1 MIRYEYSLDYVFLL
15 SYTKP
20 INFPPLCGGI
30 RPLWRTKNMKHY
42 PNSVSKALALLMAL
56 VMTLSLAVTSAFAV
70 SYQDMNP
77 KDDALLGTK
86 FPVDATITLVT
97 DENGKDVSLSIPVS
111 GMTKDALAAAVS
123 AGTVSLSLERD
134 DSRPYVN
141 EELFPYAYAGGDLD
155 SWMTEGKDE
164 HQFTDIK
171 LSASEKNGKTVLDV
185 SFHVNNYF
193 YSTNR
198 RTGVTTPDYSVPHVN
213 GGYYIDLCGYF
224 DLVAKNSG
232 KDLGSVS
239 VKVAPYE
246 NFNTMWEIYKELD
259 TIVANGTKNGLYVE
273 EFSMGQSTAGR
284 DMPYLIVADSKASV
298 SKWLALTEQAE
309 TDPDAVLAQIKSG
322 ALDEIRVPVMYSN
335 IHSNEVAAT
344 DGVLDFA
351 KMITSEKS
359 IDYKTLT
366 GFTAA
371 GEKELKEEMGPVGAE
386 GSVAIPDLVKDK
398 ASYLGYLTVDN
409 NGKSGKVDLEKYYTV
424 KSNTVNV
431 KDELLSDVFFIL
443 VPEENVDGR
452 TYLTRHSTNGYDLNR
467 DNSFQTTSETANMQQ
482 LIGTFNP
489 MSLAEFHGRVQAFQ
503 CEPCDPPHE
512 PNFEYDLLA
521 NHLIT
526 GGEALGIAAVAN
538 NDGYNSY
545 VIPQRDY
552 LTYTG
557 SGTETYWEDPW
568 DDMST
573 SYTPQFAMLQGTV
586 AYTVE
591 LPAYNDDTAQAAQYG
606 ILGNAAYVAAEKL
619 SYLESQVTIYQRG
632 VKNFNSDAFELVG
645 QWLCDQNDVEGAE
658 MDLFRPEYTG
668 KGQNGNFYPEC
679 YIIPL
684 DGKNQTNLQAAADMM
699 EWLTRNDVK
708 VNVTEK
714 EFTYDGVTY
723 PAGTMIVSM
732 YQAKRSVANG
742 ALYDGTL
749 INNWTILYS
758 EGITSFNETRGFD
771 MVTVAE
777 PAAYKS
783 ISAVCGDAM
792 DHDDALAYTKA
803 LTSYFAG
810 EKDKDVILSN
820 ASEDSTAAVNELLKA
835 GKTVGMVT
843 SGDHM
848 GDFIC
853 SYAAYQTVAG
863 KYLLSAMGVD
873 KTSVK
878 AKIITKSPTV
888 YVPGTP
894 AESEKGFV
902 YTPQISQS
910 AGWNYDTAAMNLMG
924 FTTTSDVTKADAAA
938 GATKLDAAAKTAVK
952 NGLPYIGYSYSA
964 ASSAS
969 DLIAGVEYTEL
980 DGAMDCLTPVVYPNK
995 TLVNASYIADG
1006 DDILYAYG
1014 LGFFSKVPSGATV
1027 LVKSDKTKTPT
1038 EGFIPTNTAE
1048 RAAGFKAYMNGGVQ
1062 GFAYKENG
1070 MNVVLFANS
1079 LTHKVHQRDEYAY
1092 ISNFLFSSVLSDKNY
1107 DGSASLPFTDV
1118 ADDAYYADSV
1128 AWAVAKNIT
1137 SGVSATSFAPNAS
1150 CTRGQMVTFLWRANG
1165 SPEPKSTATSFT
1177 DVKSGAYYEKAVA
1190 WAVENNVTTGTS
1202 ATTFSPDA
1210 TVTRG
1215 QSVTFLWRANASP
1228 AAASASSFTD
1238 VAASA
1243 YYASAINWAV
1253 ENNVTNGT
1261 SATTFAPNSNC
1272 TRAQIV
1278 TFLYRAA
1285 SAK

>member
-1 MIRYEYSLDYVFLL
+1 MTKHSYAAKAFSLL
-15 SYTKP
+15 
-20 INFPPLCGGI
+20 
-30 RPLWRTKNMKHY
+30 
-42 PNSVSKALALLMAL
+42 LALVL
-56 VMTLSLAVTSAFAV
+56 TLSLAVNSAAAV
-70 SYQDMNP
+70 SFQDMNP

-86 FPVDATITLVT
+86 FNVDATITLVT
-97 DENGKDVSLSIPVS
+97 GKDGKDVSLSIPVS
-111 GMTKDALAAAVS
+111 GMSKEALAAAIT
-123 AGTVSLSLERD
+123 AGTVTLALERD

-171 LSASEKNGKTVLDV
+171 LTANEKNGKAVLDV

-198 RTGVTTPDYSVPHVN
+198 RTGETTPDYSVPHVN
-213 GGYYIDLCGYF
+213 GSYYIDLCGYF
-224 DLVAKNSG
+224 DLTAKNSG
-232 KDLGSVS
+232 KSIGSAP

-259 TIVANGTKNGLYVE
+259 TIAANGTKNGLYVE
-273 EFSMGQSTAGR
+273 RFSMGQSTAGR

-298 SKWLALTEQAE
+298 TKWLALAERAE
-309 TDPDAVLAQIKSG
+309 TEPDAVLADIKSG
-322 ALDEIRVPVMYSN
+322 KLDDIRVPVMYSN
-335 IHSNEVAAT
+335 IHPDEVAAT

-386 GSVAIPDLVKDK
+386 GSVAVPDLVKDT
-398 ASYLGYLTVDN
+398 ASYLGYLSADN

-431 KDELLSDVFFIL
+431 KDELLSDVFFVL

-489 MSLAEFHGRVQAFQ
+489 ISLAEFHGRVQSFQ

-619 SYLESQVTIYQRG
+619 SYLESQVTIFQRG

-684 DGKNQTNLQAAADMM
+684 DGKNQTNLQAASDMM

-714 EFTYDGVTY
+714 PFTYDGVTY

-749 INNWTILYS
+749 INSWTILYS

-777 PAAYKS
+777 PAAYKT
-783 ISAVCGDAM
+783 ISAVCGSPM
-792 DHDDALAYTKA
+792 DHDDALAYMKG

-810 EKDKDVILSN
+810 EKDKDVIISN

-843 SGDHM
+843 SGDCM

-853 SYAAYQTVAG
+853 SYTDYQTVAG
-863 KYLLSAMGVD
+863 KYLLSATGVD

-902 YTPQISQS
+902 YAPQISQS
-910 AGWNYDTAAMNLMG
+910 ASWNYDTAAMNLMG
-924 FTTTSDVTKADAAA
+924 FTTTSDVAKADAAA
-938 GATKLDAAAKTAVK
+938 GASKLDSAAKTAVK
-952 NGLPYIGYSYSA
+952 NGLSYIGYSYSA

-995 TLVNASYIADG
+995 TLVNASYILDG
-1006 DDILYAYG
+1006 DGILYAYG
-1014 LGFFSKVPSGATV
+1014 LGYFSQIPAGAAV
-1027 LVKSDKTKTPT
+1027 LVKSDKTRTPT
-1038 EGFIPTNTAE
+1038 EGFVPTNTAE
-1048 RAAGFKAYMNGGVQ
+1048 RVAGFKAYMNGGVQ

-1107 DGSASLPFTDV
+1107 DGSESVALPFTDV
-1118 ADDAYYADSV
+1118 AEGAYYADAV
-1128 AWAVAKNIT
+1128 AWAIQNKVT
-1137 SGVSATSFAPNAS
+1137 SGVSATTFAPNAS
-1150 CTRGQMVTFLWRANG
+1150 CTRGQMVTFLWKAAG
-1165 SPEPKSTATSFT
+1165 SPEPKSLTTAFT

-1190 WAVENNVTTGTS
+1190 WAVENKVTTGTS

-1215 QSVTFLWRANASP
+1215 QSVTFLWKANNSP
-1228 AAASASSFTD
+1228 AAEGTSAFTD
-1238 VAASA
+1238 VAAGA
-1243 YYASAINWAV
+1243 YYAPAVAWAV
-1253 ENNVTNGT
+1253 EKGVTSGM

>member
-1 MIRYEYSLDYVFLL
+1 
-15 SYTKP
+15 
-20 INFPPLCGGI
+20 
-30 RPLWRTKNMKHY
+30 MKHD
-42 PNSVSKALALLMAL
+42 PHPVSKALALLLVL
-56 VMTLSLAVTSAFAV
+56 VMTLSLAVTSASAV
-70 SYQDMNP
+70 SFQDMNP

-86 FPVDATITLVT
+86 FPVDATFTLVT
-97 DENGKDVSLSIPVS
+97 DEDGEDVSLSIPVS

-171 LSASEKNGKTVLDV
+171 LTANEKNGKAVLDV

-198 RTGVTTPDYSVPHVN
+198 RTGETTPDYSVPHVN

-232 KDLGSVS
+232 KDLGSAS

-259 TIVANGTKNGLYVE
+259 TIVANGAKNGLYVE
-273 EFSMGQSTAGR
+273 KFSMGQSTAGR
-284 DMPYLIVADSKASV
+284 DMPYLIVADSKVSV

-309 TDPDAVLAQIKSG
+309 SDPDSVLAQIKSG
-322 ALDEIRVPVMYSN
+322 ALDDVRVPVMYSN

-344 DGVLDFA
+344 DGVLGFA
-351 KMITSEKS
+351 RMITSEKT
-359 IDYKTLT
+359 IDYKMLT
-366 GFTAA
+366 GFTAE
-371 GEKELKEEMGPVGAE
+371 GEKELAAEMGPVGAE

-398 ASYLGYLTVDN
+398 ASYLGYITAGN

-424 KSNTVNV
+424 ESKSVNV
-431 KDELLSDVFFIL
+431 KGELLSDVFFIL

-452 TYLTRHSTNGYDLNR
+452 TYLTRHSTVGYDLNR

-482 LIGTFNP
+482 LIGTYNP
-489 MSLAEFHGRVQAFQ
+489 MSFAEFHGRVEAFQ

-521 NHLIT
+521 EHLIT
-526 GGEALGIAAVAN
+526 GGEALGIAAIAN

-552 LTYTG
+552 LSYTG
-557 SGTETYWEDPW
+557 NGTETYWNDPW

-573 SYTPQFAMLQGTV
+573 SYTPQFAMLHGTV
-586 AYTVE
+586 SYTVE
-591 LPAYNDDTAQAAQYG
+591 LPAYCDETAQAVQYG
-606 ILGNAAYVAAEKL
+606 ILGQAEYVAEEKL
-619 SYLESQVTIYQRG
+619 SYLESQVTIFQRG
-632 VKNFNSDAFELVG
+632 VKNLNSDAYELVG

-658 MDLFRPEYTG
+658 MDVFRPEYNGT
-668 KGQNGNFYPEC
+668 GQNGNFYPEC

-708 VNVTEK
+708 VNVTGK
-714 EFTYDGVTY
+714 EFTYDGATY
-723 PAGTMIVSM
+723 PAGTMIVPM

-749 INNWTILYS
+749 INGWTVLYS

-777 PAAYKS
+777 PAAYKT

-792 DHDDALAYTKA
+792 DHDDALAYTKS
-803 LTSYFAG
+803 LTSYFTG
-810 EKDKDVILSN
+810 DKNKDVIISN

-835 GKTVGMVT
+835 GKTVGMIT

-853 SYAAYQTVAG
+853 SYADYQTVAD
-863 KYLLSAMGVD
+863 KYLLSTAGVD

-888 YVPGTP
+888 YISGTP
-894 AESEKGFV
+894 AESGKGFV

-910 AGWNYDTAAMNLMG
+910 AGWNYDTAAMHLMG

-952 NGLPYIGYSYSA
+952 NGLPYIGYSHSA

-995 TLVNASYIADG
+995 TLVNASYLADG
-1006 DDILYAYG
+1006 DGILYAYG
-1014 LGFFSKVPSGATV
+1014 LGYFSKIPASATV
-1027 LVKSDKTKTPT
+1027 LVKSDKTKAPT
-1038 EGFIPTNTAE
+1038 EGFVPTNTAE

-1062 GFAYKENG
+1062 AFAYQENG

-1079 LTHKVHQRDEYAY
+1079 LTNKVHQRDEYAY
-1092 ISNFLFSSVLSDKNY
+1092 LSNFLFSSVLSDKNY
-1107 DGSASLPFTDV
+1107 DGSAALPFTDV

-1128 AWAVAKNIT
+1128 AWAVENNVT

-1150 CTRGQMVTFLWRANG
+1150 CTRGQMVSFLWRAAG
-1165 SPEPKSTATSFT
+1165 SPEPKSTDTAFT

-1202 ATTFSPDA
+1202 ATTFSPGA

-1215 QSVTFLWRANASP
+1215 QSVTFLWRANGS
-1228 AAASASSFTD
+1228 AAAAGASAFTD

-1243 YYASAINWAV
+1243 YYASAVAWAV

-1261 SATTFAPNSNC
+1261 GAATFSPNADC

-1278 TFLYRAA
+1278 TFLYR
-1285 SAK
+1285 SIVK

>member
-1 MIRYEYSLDYVFLL
+1 MTKHSYAAKAFSLL
-15 SYTKP
+15 
-20 INFPPLCGGI
+20 
-30 RPLWRTKNMKHY
+30 
-42 PNSVSKALALLMAL
+42 LALVL
-56 VMTLSLAVTSAFAV
+56 TLSLAVNSAAAV
-70 SYQDMNP
+70 SFQDMNP

-86 FPVDATITLVT
+86 FNVDATITLVT
-97 DENGKDVSLSIPVS
+97 GKDGKDVSLSIPVS
-111 GMTKDALAAAVS
+111 GMSKEALAAAIT
-123 AGTVSLSLERD
+123 AGTVTLALERD

-171 LSASEKNGKTVLDV
+171 LTANEKNGKAVLDV

-198 RTGVTTPDYSVPHVN
+198 RTGETTPDYSVPHVN
-213 GGYYIDLCGYF
+213 GSYYIDLCGYF
-224 DLVAKNSG
+224 DLTAKNSG
-232 KDLGSVS
+232 KSIGSAP

-259 TIVANGTKNGLYVE
+259 TIAANGTKNGLYVE
-273 EFSMGQSTAGR
+273 RFSMGQSTAGR

-298 SKWLALTEQAE
+298 TKWLALAERAE
-309 TDPDAVLAQIKSG
+309 TEPDAVLADIKSG
-322 ALDEIRVPVMYSN
+322 KLDDIRVPVMYSN
-335 IHSNEVAAT
+335 IHPDEVAAT

-386 GSVAIPDLVKDK
+386 GSVAVPDLVKDT
-398 ASYLGYLTVDN
+398 ASYLGYLSADN

-431 KDELLSDVFFIL
+431 KDELLSDVFFVL

-489 MSLAEFHGRVQAFQ
+489 ISLAEFHGRVQSFQ

-619 SYLESQVTIYQRG
+619 SYLTSQVKIFERG
-632 VKNFNSDAFELVG
+632 VKNFNSDAYALVG

-658 MDLFRPEYTG
+658 MDVFRPEYKG
-668 KGQNGNFYPEC
+668 AGQNGNFYPEC

-749 INNWTILYS
+749 INGWTILYS

-803 LTSYFAG
+803 LTSYFTG
-810 EKDKDVILSN
+810 DKNKDVILSN

-853 SYAAYQTVAG
+853 SYADYQTVAG
-863 KYLLSAMGVD
+863 KYLLSAAGVD

-902 YTPQISQS
+902 YAPQISQS
-910 AGWNYDTAAMNLMG
+910 ASWNYDTAAMNLMG
-924 FTTTSDVTKADAAA
+924 FTTTSDVAKADAAA
-938 GATKLDAAAKTAVK
+938 GASKLDSAAKTAVK

-995 TLVNASYIADG
+995 TLVNASYILDG
-1006 DDILYAYG
+1006 DGILYAYG
-1014 LGFFSKVPSGATV
+1014 LGYFSQIPAGAAV
-1027 LVKSDKTKTPT
+1027 LVKSDKTRTPT
-1038 EGFIPTNTAE
+1038 EGFVPTNTAE
-1048 RAAGFKAYMNGGVQ
+1048 RAASFKAYMNGGVQ

-1107 DGSASLPFTDV
+1107 DGSESVALPFTDV
-1118 ADDAYYADSV
+1118 AEGAYYADAV
-1128 AWAVAKNIT
+1128 AWAIQNKVT
-1137 SGVSATSFAPNAS
+1137 SGVSATTFAPNAS
-1150 CTRGQMVTFLWRANG
+1150 CTRGQMVTFLWKAAG
-1165 SPEPKSTATSFT
+1165 SPEPKSLTTAFT

-1190 WAVENNVTTGTS
+1190 WAVENKVTTGTS

-1215 QSVTFLWRANASP
+1215 QSVTFLWKANNSP
-1228 AAASASSFTD
+1228 AAEGTSAFTD
-1238 VAASA
+1238 VAAGV
-1243 YYASAINWAV
+1243 YYAPAVAWAV
-1253 ENNVTNGT
+1253 EKGVTSGM

>member
-1 MIRYEYSLDYVFLL
+1 MTKHSYAAKAFSLL
-15 SYTKP
+15 
-20 INFPPLCGGI
+20 
-30 RPLWRTKNMKHY
+30 
-42 PNSVSKALALLMAL
+42 LALVL
-56 VMTLSLAVTSAFAV
+56 TLSLAVNSAAAV
-70 SYQDMNP
+70 SFQDMNP

-86 FPVDATITLVT
+86 FNVDATITLVT
-97 DENGKDVSLSIPVS
+97 GKDGKDVSLSIPVS
-111 GMTKDALAAAVS
+111 GMSKEALAAAIT
-123 AGTVSLSLERD
+123 AGTVTLALERD

-141 EELFPYAYAGGDLD
+141 EELFPYAYAGGDLN
-155 SWMTEGKDE
+155 SWMIEGKDE

-171 LSASEKNGKTVLDV
+171 LTANEKNGKAVLDV

-198 RTGVTTPDYSVPHVN
+198 RTGETTPDYSVPHVN
-213 GGYYIDLCGYF
+213 GSYYIDLCGYF
-224 DLVAKNSG
+224 DLTAKNSG
-232 KDLGSVS
+232 KAIGSAP

-259 TIVANGTKNGLYVE
+259 TIAANGTKNGLYVE
-273 EFSMGQSTAGR
+273 RFSMGQSTAGR

-298 SKWLALTEQAE
+298 TKWLALAERAE
-309 TDPDAVLAQIKSG
+309 TEPDAVLADIKSG
-322 ALDEIRVPVMYSN
+322 KLDEIRVPVMYSN
-335 IHSNEVAAT
+335 IHPDEVAAT

-351 KMITSEKS
+351 KMITSEKT

-386 GSVAIPDLVKDK
+386 GSVAVPDLVKDT
-398 ASYLGYLTVDN
+398 ASYLGYLSADN

-431 KDELLSDVFFIL
+431 KDELLSDVFFVL

-489 MSLAEFHGRVQAFQ
+489 ISLAEFHGRVQSFQ

-619 SYLESQVTIYQRG
+619 SYLESQVTIFQRG

-684 DGKNQTNLQAAADMM
+684 DGENQTNLQAASDMM

-714 EFTYDGVTY
+714 PFTYDGVTY

-749 INNWTILYS
+749 INSWTILYS

-777 PAAYKS
+777 PAAYKT
-783 ISAVCGDAM
+783 ISAVCGSPM
-792 DHDDALAYTKA
+792 DHDDALAYTKG

-810 EKDKDVILSN
+810 EKDKDVIISN

-843 SGDHM
+843 SGDCM

-853 SYAAYQTVAG
+853 SYADYQTVAG
-863 KYLLSAMGVD
+863 KYLLSATGVD

-902 YTPQISQS
+902 YAPQISQS
-910 AGWNYDTAAMNLMG
+910 ASWNYDTAAMNLMG

-938 GATKLDAAAKTAVK
+938 GASKLDSAAKTAVK
-952 NGLPYIGYSYSA
+952 NGLSYIGYSYSA

-1006 DDILYAYG
+1006 DGILYAYG
-1014 LGFFSKVPSGATV
+1014 LGYFSQIPAGAAV
-1027 LVKSDKTKTPT
+1027 LVKSDKTRTPT
-1038 EGFIPTNTAE
+1038 EGFVPTNTAE
-1048 RAAGFKAYMNGGVQ
+1048 RAAGFKAYLNGGVQ

-1107 DGSASLPFTDV
+1107 DGSESVALPFTDV
-1118 ADDAYYADSV
+1118 AEGAYYADAV
-1128 AWAVAKNIT
+1128 AWAIQNKVT
-1137 SGVSATSFAPNAS
+1137 SGVSAMTFAPNAS
-1150 CTRGQMVTFLWRANG
+1150 CTRGQMVTFLWKAAG
-1165 SPEPKSTATSFT
+1165 SPEPKSLTTAFT

-1190 WAVENNVTTGTS
+1190 WAVESKVTTGTS

-1215 QSVTFLWRANASP
+1215 QSVTFLWKANNSP
-1228 AAASASSFTD
+1228 AAASASAFTD

-1243 YYASAINWAV
+1243 YYASAVNWAV
-1253 ENNVTNGT
+1253 EKGVTSGM
-1261 SATTFAPNSNC
+1261 SATTFAPNSDC

>member
-1 MIRYEYSLDYVFLL
+1 MTKHSYAAKAFSLL
-15 SYTKP
+15 
-20 INFPPLCGGI
+20 
-30 RPLWRTKNMKHY
+30 
-42 PNSVSKALALLMAL
+42 LALVL
-56 VMTLSLAVTSAFAV
+56 TLSLAVNSAAAV
-70 SYQDMNP
+70 SFQDMNP

-86 FPVDATITLVT
+86 FNVDATITLVT
-97 DENGKDVSLSIPVS
+97 GKDGKDVSLSIPVS
-111 GMTKDALAAAVS
+111 GMSKEALAAAIT
-123 AGTVSLSLERD
+123 AGTVTLALERD

-141 EELFPYAYAGGDLD
+141 EELFPYAYAGGDLN
-155 SWMTEGKDE
+155 SWMIEGKDE

-171 LSASEKNGKTVLDV
+171 LTANEKNGKAVLDV

-198 RTGVTTPDYSVPHVN
+198 RTGETTPDYSVPHVN
-213 GGYYIDLCGYF
+213 GSYYIDLCGYF
-224 DLVAKNSG
+224 DLTAKNSG
-232 KDLGSVS
+232 KAIGSAP

-259 TIVANGTKNGLYVE
+259 TIAANGTKNGLYVE
-273 EFSMGQSTAGR
+273 RFSMGQSTAGR

-298 SKWLALTEQAE
+298 TKWLALAERAE
-309 TDPDAVLAQIKSG
+309 TEPDAVLADIKSG
-322 ALDEIRVPVMYSN
+322 KLDEIRVPVMYSN
-335 IHSNEVAAT
+335 IHPDEVAAT

-351 KMITSEKS
+351 KMITSEKT

-386 GSVAIPDLVKDK
+386 GSVAVPDLVKDT
-398 ASYLGYLTVDN
+398 ASYLGYLSADN

-431 KDELLSDVFFIL
+431 KDELLSDVFFVL

-489 MSLAEFHGRVQAFQ
+489 ISLAEFHGRVQSFQ

-619 SYLESQVTIYQRG
+619 SYLESQVTIFQRG

-684 DGKNQTNLQAAADMM
+684 DGENQTNLQAASDMM
-699 EWLTRNDVK
+699 EWLTRNDIK

-714 EFTYDGVTY
+714 PFTYDGVTY

-749 INNWTILYS
+749 INSWTILYS

-777 PAAYKS
+777 PAAYKT
-783 ISAVCGDAM
+783 ISAVCGSPM
-792 DHDDALAYTKA
+792 DHDDALAYTKG

-810 EKDKDVILSN
+810 EKDKDVIISN

-843 SGDHM
+843 SGDCM

-853 SYAAYQTVAG
+853 SYADYQTVAG
-863 KYLLSAMGVD
+863 KYLLSATGVD

-902 YTPQISQS
+902 YAPQISQS
-910 AGWNYDTAAMNLMG
+910 ASWNYDTAAMNLMG
-924 FTTTSDVTKADAAA
+924 FTTTSDVAKADAAA
-938 GATKLDAAAKTAVK
+938 GASKLDSAAKTAVK
-952 NGLPYIGYSYSA
+952 NGLSYIGYSYSA

-1006 DDILYAYG
+1006 DGILYAYG
-1014 LGFFSKVPSGATV
+1014 LGYFSQIPAGAAV
-1027 LVKSDKTKTPT
+1027 LVKSDKTRTPT
-1038 EGFIPTNTAE
+1038 EGFVPTNTAE

-1107 DGSASLPFTDV
+1107 DGSESVALPFTDV
-1118 ADDAYYADSV
+1118 AEGAYYADAV
-1128 AWAVAKNIT
+1128 AWAIQNKVT
-1137 SGVSATSFAPNAS
+1137 SGVSATTFAPNAS
-1150 CTRGQMVTFLWRANG
+1150 CTRGQMVTFLWKAAG
-1165 SPEPKSTATSFT
+1165 SPEPKSLTTAFT

-1190 WAVENNVTTGTS
+1190 WAVENKVTTGTS

-1215 QSVTFLWRANASP
+1215 QSVTFLWKANNSP
-1228 AAASASSFTD
+1228 AAEGTSAFTD
-1238 VAASA
+1238 VAAGV
-1243 YYASAINWAV
+1243 YYAPAVAWAV
-1253 ENNVTNGT
+1253 EKGVTSGM

>member
-1 MIRYEYSLDYVFLL
+1 MTKH
-15 SYTKP
+15 SYAA
-20 INFPPLCGGI
+20 
-30 RPLWRTKNMKHY
+30 
-42 PNSVSKALALLMAL
+42 KALSLLLALML
-56 VMTLSLAVTSAFAV
+56 TLSLAVPSAFAV
-70 SYQDMNP
+70 SHQDMNP

-86 FPVDATITLVT
+86 FSVDATITLVT
-97 DENGKDVSLSIPVS
+97 GKEGKDVSLSIPVS
-111 GMTKDALAAAVS
+111 GMSKEALNAAIT
-123 AGTVSLSLERD
+123 AGTLTLALERD

-141 EELFPYAYAGGDLD
+141 EDLFPYAYAGGDLN

-171 LSASEKNGKTVLDV
+171 LTANEKNGKAVLDV
-185 SFHVNNYF
+185 AFHVNNYF

-198 RTGVTTPDYSVPHVN
+198 RTGVSTPDYSVPHVN

-224 DLVAKNSG
+224 DLTAKNSG
-232 KDLGSVS
+232 KAIGSAS

-246 NFNTMWEIYKELD
+246 SFNTMWEIYKELD
-259 TIVANGTKNGLYVE
+259 AIAAAGTKNGLYVE
-273 EFSMGQSTAGR
+273 KFSMGQSTAGR
-284 DMPYLIVADSKASV
+284 DMPYLIVADAKSSV
-298 SKWLALTEQAE
+298 TKWLALAERAE
-309 TDPDAVLAQIKSG
+309 TDPDAVLADIKSG
-322 ALDEIRVPVMYSN
+322 KLDDLRVPVMYSN
-335 IHSNEVAAT
+335 IHANEVSAT

-351 KMITSEKS
+351 RMITSEKT

-371 GEKELKEEMGPVGAE
+371 GEEALKAEMGPVGAK
-386 GSVAIPDLVKDK
+386 GSVAIPDLVKEK
-398 ASYLGYLTVDN
+398 ASYLGCITAGN
-409 NGKSGKVDLEKYYTV
+409 NGRSGKVDLEKYYTV
-424 KSNTVNV
+424 KDNTVNV
-431 KDELLSDVFFIL
+431 KDDILSNVFFIL

-489 MSLAEFHGRVQAFQ
+489 LSLTEFHGRVQAFQ

-521 NHLIT
+521 EHLIT

-557 SGTETYWEDPW
+557 NGTETYWEDPW

-591 LPAYNDDTAQAAQYG
+591 LPAYSDDTAQAACYG

-619 SYLESQVTIYQRG
+619 SYLTSQVKIFERG
-632 VKNFNSDAFELVG
+632 VKNLNSDAYSLVG
-645 QWLCDQNDVEGAE
+645 QWLCDQYDVEGAE
-658 MDLFRPEYTG
+658 MDLFRPEYKG
-668 KGQNGNFYPEC
+668 AGQNGNFYPEC

-684 DGKNQTNLQAAADMM
+684 DGKNQKNLQAASDMM
-699 EWLTRNDVK
+699 AWLTRNDVK

-723 PAGTMIVSM
+723 PAGTMIVPM

-749 INNWTILYS
+749 INSWTILYS

-777 PAAYKS
+777 PAAYKT
-783 ISAVCGDAM
+783 IAAVCGAPM
-792 DHDDALAYTKA
+792 DHNDALAYTNA
-803 LTSYFAG
+803 LGSCFTG
-810 EKDKDVILSN
+810 EKNEDVVISN
-820 ASEDSTAAVNELLKA
+820 ASEDSIAAVNELLKA
-835 GKTVGMVT
+835 GKSVGMVT
-843 SGDHM
+843 SGDYM

-853 SYAAYQTVAG
+853 SYTDYESVAG
-863 KYLLSAMGVD
+863 KYLLSATGVD
-873 KTSVK
+873 KTSVR
-878 AKIITKSPTV
+878 ARLIAKSPTV
-888 YVPGTP
+888 YVSGTP
-894 AESEKGFV
+894 GESSKGFV
-902 YTPQISQS
+902 YSPQVSQS
-910 AGWNYDTAAMNLMG
+910 SGWNYDMAAMALMG
-924 FTTTSDVTKADAAA
+924 FTTTSDVTKADAALGTA
-938 GATKLDAAAKTAVK
+938 KLDAAAKTAVK
-952 NGLPYIGYSYSA
+952 NGLPYIGYGYSA
-964 ASSAS
+964 ASNAS
-969 DLIAGVEYTEL
+969 DLISGAAYTEL

-995 TLVNASYIADG
+995 TLVNASYILDG
-1006 DDILYAYG
+1006 DGILYAYG
-1014 LGFFSKVPSGATV
+1014 LGFFSAVPTGATV
-1027 LVKSDKTKTPT
+1027 LVKSDKSRTPT

-1048 RAAGFKAYMNGGVQ
+1048 RAAGFKAYLNGGVQ

-1092 ISNFLFSSVLSDKNY
+1092 LSNFLFSSVLSGKNY
-1107 DGSASLPFTDV
+1107 DGSAALPFTDV
-1118 ADDAYYADSV
+1118 ADDAYYADAV
-1128 AWAVAKNIT
+1128 VWAVSKSIT
-1137 SGVSATSFAPNAS
+1137 SGATATTFAPNAS

-1202 ATTFSPDA
+1202 GTTFSPDA
-1210 TVTRG
+1210 TVTRA
-1215 QSVTFLWRANASP
+1215 QAVTFQWRAAGAPASEGTNA
-1228 AAASASSFTD
+1228 FTD
-1238 VAASA
+1238 VSASA
-1243 YYASAINWAV
+1243 FYAPAVQWAV
-1253 ENNVTNGT
+1253 NAGVTTGT
-1261 SATTFAPNSNC
+1261 SATTFSPNSSC
-1272 TRAQIV
+1272 LRAQIV
-1278 TFLYRAA
+1278 SFLYRAA
-1285 SAK
+1285 K

>member
-1 MIRYEYSLDYVFLL
+1 MTKHSYAAKAFSLL
-15 SYTKP
+15 
-20 INFPPLCGGI
+20 
-30 RPLWRTKNMKHY
+30 
-42 PNSVSKALALLMAL
+42 LALVL
-56 VMTLSLAVTSAFAV
+56 TLSLAVNSAAAV
-70 SYQDMNP
+70 SFQDMNP

-86 FPVDATITLVT
+86 FNVDATITLVT
-97 DENGKDVSLSIPVS
+97 GKDGKDVSLSIPVS
-111 GMTKDALAAAVS
+111 GMSKEALAAAIT
-123 AGTVSLSLERD
+123 AGTVTLALERD

-141 EELFPYAYAGGDLD
+141 EELFPYAYAGGDLN
-155 SWMTEGKDE
+155 SWMIEGKDE

-171 LSASEKNGKTVLDV
+171 LTANEKNGKAVLDV

-198 RTGVTTPDYSVPHVN
+198 RTGETTPDYSVPHVN
-213 GGYYIDLCGYF
+213 GSYYIDLCGYF
-224 DLVAKNSG
+224 DLTAKNSG
-232 KDLGSVS
+232 KAIGSAP

-259 TIVANGTKNGLYVE
+259 TIAANGTKNGLYVE
-273 EFSMGQSTAGR
+273 RFSMGQSTAGR

-298 SKWLALTEQAE
+298 TKWLALAERAE
-309 TDPDAVLAQIKSG
+309 TEPDAVLADIKSG
-322 ALDEIRVPVMYSN
+322 KLDEIRVPVMYSN
-335 IHSNEVAAT
+335 IHPDEVAAT

-351 KMITSEKS
+351 KMITSEKT

-386 GSVAIPDLVKDK
+386 GSVAVPDLVKDT
-398 ASYLGYLTVDN
+398 ASYLGYLSADN

-431 KDELLSDVFFIL
+431 KDELLSDVFFVL

-489 MSLAEFHGRVQAFQ
+489 ISLAEFHGRVQSFQ

-619 SYLESQVTIYQRG
+619 SYLESQVTIFQRG

-684 DGKNQTNLQAAADMM
+684 DGENQTNLQAASDMM

-714 EFTYDGVTY
+714 PFTYDGVTY

-749 INNWTILYS
+749 INSWTILYS

-777 PAAYKS
+777 PAAYKT
-783 ISAVCGDAM
+783 ISAVCGSPM
-792 DHDDALAYTKA
+792 DHDDALAYTKG

-810 EKDKDVILSN
+810 EKDKDVIISN

-843 SGDHM
+843 SGDCM

-853 SYAAYQTVAG
+853 SYADYQTVAG
-863 KYLLSAMGVD
+863 KYLLSATGVD

-902 YTPQISQS
+902 YAPQISQS
-910 AGWNYDTAAMNLMG
+910 ASWNYDTAAMNLMG
-924 FTTTSDVTKADAAA
+924 FTTTSDVAKADAAA
-938 GATKLDAAAKTAVK
+938 GASKLDSAAKTAVK
-952 NGLPYIGYSYSA
+952 NGLSYIGYSYSA

-1006 DDILYAYG
+1006 DGILYAYG
-1014 LGFFSKVPSGATV
+1014 LGYFSQIPAGAAV
-1027 LVKSDKTKTPT
+1027 LVKSDKTRTPT
-1038 EGFIPTNTAE
+1038 EGFVPTNTAE
-1048 RAAGFKAYMNGGVQ
+1048 RAAGFKAYLNGGVQ
-1062 GFAYKENG
+1062 GFAYNENG

-1107 DGSASLPFTDV
+1107 DGSESVALPFTDV
-1118 ADDAYYADSV
+1118 AEGAYYADAV
-1128 AWAVAKNIT
+1128 AWAIQNKVT
-1137 SGVSATSFAPNAS
+1137 SGVSATTFAPNAS
-1150 CTRGQMVTFLWRANG
+1150 CTRGQMVTFLWKAAG
-1165 SPEPKSTATSFT
+1165 SPEPKSLTTAFT

-1190 WAVENNVTTGTS
+1190 WAVENKVTTGTS

-1215 QSVTFLWRANASP
+1215 QSVTFLWKANNSP
-1228 AAASASSFTD
+1228 AAEGTSAFTD
-1238 VAASA
+1238 VAAGV
-1243 YYASAINWAV
+1243 YYAPAVAWAV
-1253 ENNVTNGT
+1253 EKGVTSGM
-1261 SATTFAPNSNC
+1261 SATTFAPNSDC

>member
-1 MIRYEYSLDYVFLL
+1 
-15 SYTKP
+15 
-20 INFPPLCGGI
+20 
-30 RPLWRTKNMKHY
+30 MKHD
-42 PNSVSKALALLMAL
+42 PHPVSKALALLLVL
-56 VMTLSLAVTSAFAV
+56 VMTLSLAVTSASAV
-70 SYQDMNP
+70 SFQDMNP

-86 FPVDATITLVT
+86 FPVDATLTLVT
-97 DENGKDVSLSIPVS
+97 DEDGEDVSLSIPVS

-141 EELFPYAYAGGDLD
+141 EELFPYAYAGGPLD
-155 SWMTEGKDE
+155 GWMTEGKDE

-171 LSASEKNGKTVLDV
+171 LTANEKNGKAVLDV

-193 YSTNR
+193 YSSNWYFD
-198 RTGVTTPDYSVPHVN
+198 GSDWQPGDPEADYSVPHTN

-232 KDLGSVS
+232 KDLGSAS

-259 TIVANGTKNGLYVE
+259 TIVANGAKNGLYVE
-273 EFSMGQSTAGR
+273 KFSMGQSTAGR

-309 TDPDAVLAQIKSG
+309 SDPDSVLAQIKSG
-322 ALDEIRVPVMYSN
+322 ALDDVRVPVMYSN

-344 DGVLDFA
+344 DGVLGFA
-351 KMITSEKS
+351 RMITSEKT
-359 IDYKTLT
+359 IDYKMLT
-366 GFTAA
+366 GFTAE
-371 GEKELKEEMGPVGAE
+371 GEKELAAEMGPVGAE

-398 ASYLGYLTVDN
+398 ASYLGYLTADN

-424 KSNTVNV
+424 ESKSVNV
-431 KDELLSDVFFIL
+431 KGELLSDVFFIL

-452 TYLTRHSTNGYDLNR
+452 TYLTRHSTVGYDLNR

-482 LIGTFNP
+482 LIGTYNP
-489 MSLAEFHGRVQAFQ
+489 MSFAEFHGRVEAFQ

-521 NHLIT
+521 EHLIT
-526 GGEALGIAAVAN
+526 GGEALGIAAIAN

-552 LTYTG
+552 LSYTG
-557 SGTETYWEDPW
+557 NGAGTYWSDPW

-573 SYTPQFAMLQGTV
+573 SYTPQFAMLHGTV
-586 AYTVE
+586 SYTVE
-591 LPAYNDDTAQAAQYG
+591 LPAYCDETAQAVQYG
-606 ILGNAAYVAAEKL
+606 ILGQAEYVAEEKL
-619 SYLESQVTIYQRG
+619 SYLESQVTIFQRG
-632 VKNFNSDAFELVG
+632 VKNLNSDAYELVG

-658 MDLFRPEYTG
+658 MDVFRPEYNGT
-668 KGQNGNFYPEC
+668 GQNGNFYPEC

-708 VNVTEK
+708 VNVTGK

-723 PAGTMIVSM
+723 PAGTMIVPM

-749 INNWTILYS
+749 INGWTVLYS

-777 PAAYKS
+777 PAAYKT
-783 ISAVCGDAM
+783 ISAVCGNAM
-792 DHDDALAYTKA
+792 DHDDALAYTKS
-803 LTSYFAG
+803 LTSYFTG
-810 EKDKDVILSN
+810 DKNKDVIISN

-835 GKTVGMVT
+835 GKTVGMIT

-853 SYAAYQTVAG
+853 SYADYQTVAG
-863 KYLLSAMGVD
+863 KYLLSAAGVD

-888 YVPGTP
+888 YISGTP
-894 AESEKGFV
+894 AESGKGFV

-910 AGWNYDTAAMNLMG
+910 AGWNYDMAAMALMG

-952 NGLPYIGYSYSA
+952 NGLPYIGYSHSA

-995 TLVNASYIADG
+995 TLVNASYLADG
-1006 DDILYAYG
+1006 DGILYAYG
-1014 LGFFSKVPSGATV
+1014 LGYFSKIPASATV
-1027 LVKSDKTKTPT
+1027 LVKSDKTKAPT
-1038 EGFIPTNTAE
+1038 EGFVPTNTAE

-1079 LTHKVHQRDEYAY
+1079 LTNKVHQRDEYAY
-1092 ISNFLFSSVLSDKNY
+1092 LSNFLFSSVLSDKNY
-1107 DGSASLPFTDV
+1107 DGSAPLPFTDV
-1118 ADDAYYADSV
+1118 AGDAYYADSV
-1128 AWAVAKNIT
+1128 AWAVENNVT
-1137 SGVSATSFAPNAS
+1137 SGATATTFAPNAS
-1150 CTRGQMVTFLWRANG
+1150 CTRGQMVTFLWRAAG
-1165 SPEPKSTATSFT
+1165 SPEPKSTDTAFT

-1202 ATTFSPDA
+1202 AATFSPGA

-1215 QSVTFLWRANASP
+1215 QSVTFLWRANGS
-1228 AAASASSFTD
+1228 AAAAGASAFTD

-1243 YYASAINWAV
+1243 YYASAVAWAV

-1261 SATTFAPNSNC
+1261 GAATFSPNADC

-1278 TFLYRAA
+1278 TFLYR
-1285 SAK
+1285 SIVK

>member
-1 MIRYEYSLDYVFLL
+1 MTKHSYAAKAFSLL
-15 SYTKP
+15 
-20 INFPPLCGGI
+20 
-30 RPLWRTKNMKHY
+30 
-42 PNSVSKALALLMAL
+42 LALVL
-56 VMTLSLAVTSAFAV
+56 TLSLAVNSAAAV
-70 SYQDMNP
+70 SFQDMNP

-86 FPVDATITLVT
+86 FNVDATITLVT
-97 DENGKDVSLSIPVS
+97 GKDGKDVSLSIPVS
-111 GMTKDALAAAVS
+111 GMSKEALAAAIT
-123 AGTVSLSLERD
+123 AGTVTLALERD

-141 EELFPYAYAGGDLD
+141 EELFPYAYAGGDLN
-155 SWMTEGKDE
+155 SWMIEGKDE

-171 LSASEKNGKTVLDV
+171 LTANEKNGKAVLDV

-198 RTGVTTPDYSVPHVN
+198 RTGETTPDYSVPHVN
-213 GGYYIDLCGYF
+213 GSYYIDLCGYF
-224 DLVAKNSG
+224 DLTAKNSG
-232 KDLGSVS
+232 KAIGSAP

-259 TIVANGTKNGLYVE
+259 TIAANGTKNGLYVE
-273 EFSMGQSTAGR
+273 RFSMGQSTAGR
-284 DMPYLIVADSKASV
+284 YMPYLIVADSKASV
-298 SKWLALTEQAE
+298 TKWLALAERAE
-309 TDPDAVLAQIKSG
+309 TEPDAVLADIKSG
-322 ALDEIRVPVMYSN
+322 KLDEIRVPVMYSN
-335 IHSNEVAAT
+335 IHPDEVAAT

-351 KMITSEKS
+351 KMITSEKT

-386 GSVAIPDLVKDK
+386 GSVAVPDLVKDT
-398 ASYLGYLTVDN
+398 ASYLGYLSADN

-489 MSLAEFHGRVQAFQ
+489 ISLAEFHGRVQSFQ

-619 SYLESQVTIYQRG
+619 SYLESQVTIFQRG
-632 VKNFNSDAFELVG
+632 VKNFNSDAFEMVG

-714 EFTYDGVTY
+714 DFTYDGVTY

-749 INNWTILYS
+749 INSWTILYS

-777 PAAYKS
+777 PAAYKT
-783 ISAVCGDAM
+783 ISAVCGSPM
-792 DHDDALAYTKA
+792 DHDDTLAYTKG

-843 SGDHM
+843 SGDCM

-853 SYAAYQTVAG
+853 SYTDYQTVAG
-863 KYLLSAMGVD
+863 KYLLSATGVD

-902 YTPQISQS
+902 YAPQISQS
-910 AGWNYDTAAMNLMG
+910 ASWNYDTAAMNLMG

-938 GATKLDAAAKTAVK
+938 GASKLDSAAKTAVK

-1006 DDILYAYG
+1006 DGILYAYG
-1014 LGFFSKVPSGATV
+1014 LGYFSQIPAGAAV
-1027 LVKSDKTKTPT
+1027 LVKSDKTRTPT
-1038 EGFIPTNTAE
+1038 EGFVPTNTAE
-1048 RAAGFKAYMNGGVQ
+1048 RAAGFKAYLNGGVQ

-1107 DGSASLPFTDV
+1107 DGSESVALPFTDV
-1118 ADDAYYADSV
+1118 AEGAYYADAV
-1128 AWAVAKNIT
+1128 AWAIQNKVT
-1137 SGVSATSFAPNAS
+1137 SGVSATTFAPNAS
-1150 CTRGQMVTFLWRANG
+1150 CTRGQMVTFLWKAAG
-1165 SPEPKSTATSFT
+1165 SPEPKSLTTAFT

-1190 WAVENNVTTGTS
+1190 WAVENKVTTGTS

-1215 QSVTFLWRANASP
+1215 QSVTFLWKANNSP
-1228 AAASASSFTD
+1228 AAEGTSAFTD

-1243 YYASAINWAV
+1243 YYASAVNWAV
-1253 ENNVTNGT
+1253 EKGVTSGM
-1261 SATTFAPNSNC
+1261 SATTFSPNSNC

>member
-1 MIRYEYSLDYVFLL
+1 MTKHSYAAKAFSLL
-15 SYTKP
+15 
-20 INFPPLCGGI
+20 
-30 RPLWRTKNMKHY
+30 
-42 PNSVSKALALLMAL
+42 LALVL
-56 VMTLSLAVTSAFAV
+56 TLSLAVNSAAAV
-70 SYQDMNP
+70 SFQDMNP

-86 FPVDATITLVT
+86 FNVDATITLVT
-97 DENGKDVSLSIPVS
+97 GKDGKDVSLSIPVS
-111 GMTKDALAAAVS
+111 GMSKEALAAAIT
-123 AGTVSLSLERD
+123 AGTVTLALERD

-141 EELFPYAYAGGDLD
+141 EELFPYAYAGGDLN
-155 SWMTEGKDE
+155 SWMIEGKDE

-171 LSASEKNGKTVLDV
+171 LTANEKNGKAVLDV

-198 RTGVTTPDYSVPHVN
+198 RTGETTPDYSVPHVN
-213 GGYYIDLCGYF
+213 GSYYIDLCGYF
-224 DLVAKNSG
+224 DLTAKNSG
-232 KDLGSVS
+232 KAIGSAP

-259 TIVANGTKNGLYVE
+259 TIAANGTKNGLYVE
-273 EFSMGQSTAGR
+273 RFSMGQSTAGR

-298 SKWLALTEQAE
+298 TKWLALAERAE
-309 TDPDAVLAQIKSG
+309 TEPDAVLADIKSG
-322 ALDEIRVPVMYSN
+322 KLDEIRVPVMYSN
-335 IHSNEVAAT
+335 IHPDEVAAT

-351 KMITSEKS
+351 KMITSEKT

-386 GSVAIPDLVKDK
+386 GSVAVPDLVKDT
-398 ASYLGYLTVDN
+398 ASYLGYLSADN

-489 MSLAEFHGRVQAFQ
+489 ISLAEFHGRVQSFQ

-619 SYLESQVTIYQRG
+619 SYLESQVTIFQRG
-632 VKNFNSDAFELVG
+632 VKNFNSDAFEMVG

-684 DGKNQTNLQAAADMM
+684 DGKNQKNLQAAADMM

-714 EFTYDGVTY
+714 DFTYDGVTY

-749 INNWTILYS
+749 INGWTILYS

-777 PAAYKS
+777 PAAYKT
-783 ISAVCGDAM
+783 ISAVCGSPM
-792 DHDDALAYTKA
+792 DHDDALVYTKG

-810 EKDKDVILSN
+810 EKDKDVIISN

-843 SGDHM
+843 SGDCM

-853 SYAAYQTVAG
+853 SYTDYQTVAG
-863 KYLLSAMGVD
+863 KYLLSATGID

-910 AGWNYDTAAMNLMG
+910 ASWNYDTAAMNLMG
-924 FTTTSDVTKADAAA
+924 FTTTSDVAKADAAA
-938 GATKLDAAAKTAVK
+938 GASKLDSAAKTAVK
-952 NGLPYIGYSYSA
+952 NGLSYIGYSYSA

-1006 DDILYAYG
+1006 DGILYAYG
-1014 LGFFSKVPSGATV
+1014 LGYFSQIPAGAAV
-1027 LVKSDKTKTPT
+1027 LVKSDKTRTPT
-1038 EGFIPTNTAE
+1038 EGFVPTNTAE
-1048 RAAGFKAYMNGGVQ
+1048 RAAGFKAYLNGGVQ

-1107 DGSASLPFTDV
+1107 DGSESVALPFTDV
-1118 ADDAYYADSV
+1118 AEGAYYADAV
-1128 AWAVAKNIT
+1128 AWAIQNKVT
-1137 SGVSATSFAPNAS
+1137 SGVSATTFAPNAS
-1150 CTRGQMVTFLWRANG
+1150 CTRGQMVTFLWKAAG
-1165 SPEPKSTATSFT
+1165 SPEPKSLTTAFT

-1190 WAVENNVTTGTS
+1190 WAVENKVTTGTS

-1215 QSVTFLWRANASP
+1215 QSVTFLWKANNSP
-1228 AAASASSFTD
+1228 AAASASAFTD

-1243 YYASAINWAV
+1243 YYASAVNWAV
-1253 ENNVTNGT
+1253 EKGVTSGM
-1261 SATTFAPNSNC
+1261 SATTFSPNSNC

>member
-1 MIRYEYSLDYVFLL
+1 MTKHSYAAKAFSLL
-15 SYTKP
+15 
-20 INFPPLCGGI
+20 
-30 RPLWRTKNMKHY
+30 
-42 PNSVSKALALLMAL
+42 LALVL
-56 VMTLSLAVTSAFAV
+56 TLSLAVNSAAAV
-70 SYQDMNP
+70 SFQDMNP

-86 FPVDATITLVT
+86 FNVDATITLVT
-97 DENGKDVSLSIPVS
+97 GKEGKDVSLSIPVS
-111 GMTKDALAAAVS
+111 GMSRDALAAAIT
-123 AGTVSLSLERD
+123 AGTVTLALERD

-141 EELFPYAYAGGDLD
+141 EELFPYAYAGGDLN
-155 SWMTEGKDE
+155 SWMIEGKDE

-171 LSASEKNGKTVLDV
+171 LTANEKNGKAVLDV

-198 RTGVTTPDYSVPHVN
+198 RTGETTPDYSVPHVN
-213 GGYYIDLCGYF
+213 GSYYIDLCGYF
-224 DLVAKNSG
+224 DLTAKNSG
-232 KDLGSVS
+232 KAIGSAP

-259 TIVANGTKNGLYVE
+259 TIAANGTKNGLYVE
-273 EFSMGQSTAGR
+273 RFSMGQSTAGR

-298 SKWLALTEQAE
+298 TKWLALAERAE
-309 TDPDAVLAQIKSG
+309 TEPDAVLADIKSG
-322 ALDEIRVPVMYSN
+322 KLDDIRVPVMYSN
-335 IHSNEVAAT
+335 IHPDEVAAT

-386 GSVAIPDLVKDK
+386 GSVAVPDLVKDT
-398 ASYLGYLTVDN
+398 ASYLGYLSADN

-489 MSLAEFHGRVQAFQ
+489 ISLAEFHGRVQSFQ

-619 SYLESQVTIYQRG
+619 SYLECQVTIFQRG
-632 VKNFNSDAFELVG
+632 VKNFNSDAFEMVG

-684 DGKNQTNLQAAADMM
+684 DGKNQKNLHAAADMM

-714 EFTYDGVTY
+714 DFTYDGVTY

-749 INNWTILYS
+749 INGWTILYS

-777 PAAYKS
+777 PAAYKT
-783 ISAVCGDAM
+783 ISAVCGSPM
-792 DHDDALAYTKA
+792 DHDDALAYTKG

-810 EKDKDVILSN
+810 EKDKDVIISN

-843 SGDHM
+843 SGDCM

-853 SYAAYQTVAG
+853 SYTDYQTVAG
-863 KYLLSAMGVD
+863 KYLLSATGVD

-910 AGWNYDTAAMNLMG
+910 ASWNYDTAAMNLMG
-924 FTTTSDVTKADAAA
+924 FTTTSDVAKADAAA
-938 GATKLDAAAKTAVK
+938 GASKLDSTAKTAVK
-952 NGLPYIGYSYSA
+952 NGLSYIGYSYSA

-1006 DDILYAYG
+1006 DGILYAYG
-1014 LGFFSKVPSGATV
+1014 LGYFSQIPADAAV
-1027 LVKSDKTKTPT
+1027 LVKSDKTRTPT
-1038 EGFIPTNTAE
+1038 EGFVPTNTAE

-1107 DGSASLPFTDV
+1107 DGSESVALPFTDV
-1118 ADDAYYADSV
+1118 AEGAYYADAV
-1128 AWAVAKNIT
+1128 AWAIQNKVT
-1137 SGVSATSFAPNAS
+1137 SGVSATTFAPNAS
-1150 CTRGQMVTFLWRANG
+1150 CTRGQMVTFLWKAAG
-1165 SPEPKSTATSFT
+1165 SPEPKSLTTAFT

-1190 WAVENNVTTGTS
+1190 WAVENKVTTGTS

-1215 QSVTFLWRANASP
+1215 QSVTFLWKANNSP
-1228 AAASASSFTD
+1228 AAASASAFTD
-1238 VAASA
+1238 VAAGA
-1243 YYASAINWAV
+1243 YYVSAVNWAV
-1253 ENNVTNGT
+1253 EKGVTSGM

>member
-1 MIRYEYSLDYVFLL
+1 MTKHSYAAKAFSLL
-15 SYTKP
+15 
-20 INFPPLCGGI
+20 
-30 RPLWRTKNMKHY
+30 
-42 PNSVSKALALLMAL
+42 LALVL
-56 VMTLSLAVTSAFAV
+56 TLSLAVNSAAAV
-70 SYQDMNP
+70 SFQDMNP

-86 FPVDATITLVT
+86 FNVDATITLVT
-97 DENGKDVSLSIPVS
+97 GKDGKDVSLSIPVS
-111 GMTKDALAAAVS
+111 GMSKEALAAAIT
-123 AGTVSLSLERD
+123 AGTVTLALERD

-141 EELFPYAYAGGDLD
+141 EELFPYAYAGGDLN
-155 SWMTEGKDE
+155 SWMIEGKDE

-171 LSASEKNGKTVLDV
+171 LTANEKNGKAVLDV

-198 RTGVTTPDYSVPHVN
+198 RTGETTPDYSVPHVN
-213 GGYYIDLCGYF
+213 GSYYIDLCGYF
-224 DLVAKNSG
+224 DLTAKNSG
-232 KDLGSVS
+232 KAIGSAP

-259 TIVANGTKNGLYVE
+259 TIAANGTKNGLYVE
-273 EFSMGQSTAGR
+273 RFSMGQSTAGR

-298 SKWLALTEQAE
+298 TKWLALAERAE
-309 TDPDAVLAQIKSG
+309 TEPDAVLADIKSG
-322 ALDEIRVPVMYSN
+322 KLDEIRVPVMYSN
-335 IHSNEVAAT
+335 IHPDEVAAT

-386 GSVAIPDLVKDK
+386 GSVAVPDLVKDT
-398 ASYLGYLTVDN
+398 ASYLGYLSADN

-431 KDELLSDVFFIL
+431 KDELLSDVFFVL

-489 MSLAEFHGRVQAFQ
+489 ISLAEFHGRVQSFQ

-619 SYLESQVTIYQRG
+619 SYLESQVTIFQRG

-684 DGKNQTNLQAAADMM
+684 DGENQTNLQAASDMM

-714 EFTYDGVTY
+714 PFTYDGVTY

-749 INNWTILYS
+749 INSWTILYS

-777 PAAYKS
+777 PAAYKT
-783 ISAVCGDAM
+783 ISAVCGSPM
-792 DHDDALAYTKA
+792 DHDDALAYTKG

-810 EKDKDVILSN
+810 EKDKDVIISN

-843 SGDHM
+843 SGDCM

-853 SYAAYQTVAG
+853 SYADYQTVAG
-863 KYLLSAMGVD
+863 KYLLSATGVD

-902 YTPQISQS
+902 YAPQISQS
-910 AGWNYDTAAMNLMG
+910 ASWNYDTAAMNLMG
-924 FTTTSDVTKADAAA
+924 FTTTSDMAKADAAA
-938 GATKLDAAAKTAVK
+938 GASKLDSAAKTAVK
-952 NGLPYIGYSYSA
+952 NGLSYIGYSYSA

-1006 DDILYAYG
+1006 DGILYAYG
-1014 LGFFSKVPSGATV
+1014 LGYFSQIPAGAAV
-1027 LVKSDKTKTPT
+1027 LVKSDKTRTPT
-1038 EGFIPTNTAE
+1038 EGFVPTNTAE

-1107 DGSASLPFTDV
+1107 DGSESVALPFTDV
-1118 ADDAYYADSV
+1118 AEGAYYADAV
-1128 AWAVAKNIT
+1128 AWAIQNKVT
-1137 SGVSATSFAPNAS
+1137 SGVSATTFAPNAS
-1150 CTRGQMVTFLWRANG
+1150 CTRGQMVTFLWKAAG
-1165 SPEPKSTATSFT
+1165 SPEPKSLTTAFT

-1190 WAVENNVTTGTS
+1190 WAVENKVTTGTS

-1215 QSVTFLWRANASP
+1215 QSVTFLWKANNSP
-1228 AAASASSFTD
+1228 AAASASAFTD

-1243 YYASAINWAV
+1243 YYASAVNWAV
-1253 ENNVTNGT
+1253 EKGVTSGM

>member
-1 MIRYEYSLDYVFLL
+1 MTKHSYAAKALSLLL
-15 SYTKP
+15 S
-20 INFPPLCGGI
+20 
-30 RPLWRTKNMKHY
+30 
-42 PNSVSKALALLMAL
+42 LML
-56 VMTLSLAVTSAFAV
+56 TLSLAVPSAFAV
-70 SYQDMNP
+70 SHQDMNP

-86 FPVDATITLVT
+86 FSVDATITLVT
-97 DENGKDVSLSIPVS
+97 GKEGKDVSLSIPVS
-111 GMTKDALAAAVS
+111 GMSKEALNAAIT
-123 AGTVSLSLERD
+123 AGTLTLALERD

-141 EELFPYAYAGGDLD
+141 EDLFPYAYAGGDLN

-171 LSASEKNGKTVLDV
+171 LTANEKNGKAVLDV
-185 SFHVNNYF
+185 AFHVNNYF

-198 RTGVTTPDYSVPHVN
+198 RTGVSTPDYSVPHVN
-213 GGYYIDLCGYF
+213 GGYYIDICGYF
-224 DLVAKNSG
+224 DLTAKNSG
-232 KDLGSVS
+232 KAIGSAR

-246 NFNTMWEIYKELD
+246 SFNTMWEIYKELD
-259 TIVANGTKNGLYVE
+259 AIAAAGTKNGLYVE
-273 EFSMGQSTAGR
+273 KFSMGQSTAGR
-284 DMPYLIVADSKASV
+284 DMPYLIVADAKSSV
-298 SKWLALTEQAE
+298 TKWLALAERAE
-309 TDPDAVLAQIKSG
+309 TDPDAVLADIKSG
-322 ALDEIRVPVMYSN
+322 KLDDLRVPVMYSN
-335 IHSNEVAAT
+335 IHANEVSAT

-351 KMITSEKS
+351 RMITSEKT

-371 GEKELKEEMGPVGAE
+371 GEEALKAEMGPVGAE
-386 GSVAIPDLVKDK
+386 GSIAIPDLVKDK
-398 ASYLGYLTVDN
+398 ASYLGYITAGN

-424 KSNTVNV
+424 KDNTVNV
-431 KDELLSDVFFIL
+431 KDDILSNVFFIL

-489 MSLAEFHGRVQAFQ
+489 LSLTEFHGRVQAFQ

-521 NHLIT
+521 EHLIT

-557 SGTETYWEDPW
+557 NGTETYWEDPW

-591 LPAYNDDTAQAAQYG
+591 LPAYSDDTAQAACYG

-619 SYLESQVTIYQRG
+619 SYLTSQVKIFERG
-632 VKNFNSDAFELVG
+632 VKNLNSDAYSLVG
-645 QWLCDQNDVEGAE
+645 QWLCDQYDVEGAE
-658 MDLFRPEYTG
+658 MELFRPEYKG
-668 KGQNGNFYPEC
+668 AGQNGNFYPEC

-684 DGKNQTNLQAAADMM
+684 DGKNQKNLQAASDMM
-699 EWLTRNDVK
+699 AWLTRNDVK

-723 PAGTMIVSM
+723 PAGTMIVPM

-749 INNWTILYS
+749 INSWTVLYS

-777 PAAYKS
+777 PAAYKT
-783 ISAVCGDAM
+783 IAAVCGAPM
-792 DHDDALAYTKA
+792 DHSDALAYTNA
-803 LTSYFAG
+803 LGSYFTG
-810 EKDKDVILSN
+810 EKNKDVVISN
-820 ASEDSTAAVNELLKA
+820 ASEDSIAAVNELLKA
-835 GKTVGMVT
+835 GKSVGMVT
-843 SGDHM
+843 SGDYM

-853 SYAAYQTVAG
+853 SYTDYESVAG
-863 KYLLSAMGVD
+863 KYLLSAAGVD
-873 KTSVK
+873 KTSVR
-878 AKIITKSPTV
+878 AKLIAKSPTV
-888 YVPGTP
+888 YVSGTP
-894 AESEKGFV
+894 GESSKGFV
-902 YTPQISQS
+902 YSPQVSQS
-910 AGWNYDTAAMNLMG
+910 SGWNYDMAAMALMG
-924 FTTTSDVTKADAAA
+924 FTTTSDVTKADAAL
-938 GATKLDAAAKTAVK
+938 GAAKLDAAAKTAVK
-952 NGLPYIGYSYSA
+952 NGLPYIGYGYSV
-964 ASSAS
+964 ASNAS
-969 DLIAGVEYTEL
+969 DLISGAAYTEL

-995 TLVNASYIADG
+995 TLVNASYILDG
-1006 DDILYAYG
+1006 DGILYAYG
-1014 LGFFSKVPSGATV
+1014 LGFFSAVPTGATV
-1027 LVKSDKTKTPT
+1027 LVKSDKSRTPT

-1048 RAAGFKAYMNGGVQ
+1048 RAAGFKAYLNGGVQ

-1092 ISNFLFSSVLSDKNY
+1092 LSNFLFSSVLSGKNY
-1107 DGSASLPFTDV
+1107 DGSAALPFTDV
-1118 ADDAYYADSV
+1118 ADDAYYADAV
-1128 AWAVAKNIT
+1128 VWAVSKSIT
-1137 SGVSATSFAPNAS
+1137 SGATATTFAPNAS

-1202 ATTFSPDA
+1202 GTTFSPDA
-1210 TVTRG
+1210 TVTRA
-1215 QSVTFLWRANASP
+1215 QAVTFQWRAAGAPASEGTNA
-1228 AAASASSFTD
+1228 FTD
-1238 VAASA
+1238 VSASA
-1243 YYASAINWAV
+1243 FYAPAVQWAV
-1253 ENNVTNGT
+1253 NAGVTTGT
-1261 SATTFAPNSNC
+1261 SATTFSPNSSC
-1272 TRAQIV
+1272 LRAQIV
-1278 TFLYRAA
+1278 SFLYRAA
-1285 SAK
+1285 K

>member
-1 MIRYEYSLDYVFLL
+1 MTKHSYAAKAFSLL
-15 SYTKP
+15 
-20 INFPPLCGGI
+20 
-30 RPLWRTKNMKHY
+30 
-42 PNSVSKALALLMAL
+42 LALVL
-56 VMTLSLAVTSAFAV
+56 TLSLAVNSAAAV
-70 SYQDMNP
+70 SFQDMNP

-86 FPVDATITLVT
+86 FNVDATITLVT
-97 DENGKDVSLSIPVS
+97 GKEGKDVSLSIPVS
-111 GMTKDALAAAVS
+111 GMSRDALAAAIT
-123 AGTVSLSLERD
+123 AGTVTLALERD

-141 EELFPYAYAGGDLD
+141 EELFPYAYAGGDLN
-155 SWMTEGKDE
+155 SWMIEGKDE

-171 LSASEKNGKTVLDV
+171 LTANEKNGKAVLDV

-198 RTGVTTPDYSVPHVN
+198 RTGETTPDYSVPHVN
-213 GGYYIDLCGYF
+213 GSYYIDLCGYF
-224 DLVAKNSG
+224 DLTAKNSG
-232 KDLGSVS
+232 KAIGSAP

-259 TIVANGTKNGLYVE
+259 TIAANGTKNGLYVE
-273 EFSMGQSTAGR
+273 RFSMGQSTAGR

-298 SKWLALTEQAE
+298 TKWLALAERAE
-309 TDPDAVLAQIKSG
+309 TEPDAVLADIKSG
-322 ALDEIRVPVMYSN
+322 KLDDIRVPVMYSN
-335 IHSNEVAAT
+335 IHPDEVAAT

-351 KMITSEKS
+351 KMITSEKT

-386 GSVAIPDLVKDK
+386 GSVAVPDLVKDT
-398 ASYLGYLTVDN
+398 ASYLGYLSADN

-431 KDELLSDVFFIL
+431 KDELLSDVFFVL

-489 MSLAEFHGRVQAFQ
+489 ISLAEFHGRVQSFQ

-619 SYLESQVTIYQRG
+619 SYLESQVTIFQRG

-684 DGKNQTNLQAAADMM
+684 DGKNQKNLHAAADMM

-714 EFTYDGVTY
+714 DFTYDGVTY

-749 INNWTILYS
+749 INGWTILYS

-777 PAAYKS
+777 PAAYKT
-783 ISAVCGDAM
+783 ISAVCGSPM
-792 DHDDALAYTKA
+792 DHDDALAYTKG

-810 EKDKDVILSN
+810 EKDKDVIISN

-843 SGDHM
+843 SGDCM

-853 SYAAYQTVAG
+853 SYTDYQTVAG
-863 KYLLSAMGVD
+863 KYLLSATGVD

-910 AGWNYDTAAMNLMG
+910 ASWNYDTAAMNLMG
-924 FTTTSDVTKADAAA
+924 FTTTSDVAKADAAA
-938 GATKLDAAAKTAVK
+938 GASKLDSTAKTAVK
-952 NGLPYIGYSYSA
+952 NGLSYIGYSYSA

-1006 DDILYAYG
+1006 DGILYAYG
-1014 LGFFSKVPSGATV
+1014 LGYFSQIPADAAV
-1027 LVKSDKTKTPT
+1027 LVKSDKTRTPT
-1038 EGFIPTNTAE
+1038 EGFVPTNTAE

-1107 DGSASLPFTDV
+1107 DGSESVALPFTDV
-1118 ADDAYYADSV
+1118 AEGAYYADAV
-1128 AWAVAKNIT
+1128 AWAIQNKVT
-1137 SGVSATSFAPNAS
+1137 SGVSATTFAPNAS
-1150 CTRGQMVTFLWRANG
+1150 CTRGQMVTFLWKAAG
-1165 SPEPKSTATSFT
+1165 SPEPKSLTTAFT

-1190 WAVENNVTTGTS
+1190 WAVENKVTTGTS

-1215 QSVTFLWRANASP
+1215 QSVTFLWKANNSP
-1228 AAASASSFTD
+1228 AAASASAFTD
-1238 VAASA
+1238 VAAGA
-1243 YYASAINWAV
+1243 YYVSAVNWAV
-1253 ENNVTNGT
+1253 EKGVTSGM

>member
-1 MIRYEYSLDYVFLL
+1 
-15 SYTKP
+15 
-20 INFPPLCGGI
+20 
-30 RPLWRTKNMKHY
+30 MKHY

-171 LSASEKNGKTVLDV
+171 LTANEKNGKTVLDV

-224 DLVAKNSG
+224 GLTAKNSG
-232 KDLGSVS
+232 KVIGSAP

-309 TDPDAVLAQIKSG
+309 TDPDAVLAQIKSSK
-322 ALDEIRVPVMYSN
+322 LDEIRVPVMYSN

-351 KMITSEKS
+351 KMITSEKT

-371 GEKELKEEMGPVGAE
+371 GEKELKAEMGPVGAE

-409 NGKSGKVDLEKYYTV
+409 NGKSGTVDLEKYYTV

-431 KDELLSDVFFIL
+431 KDELLSDVFFVL

-489 MSLAEFHGRVQAFQ
+489 ISLAEFHGRVQSFQ

-619 SYLESQVTIYQRG
+619 SYLESQVTIFQRG

-684 DGKNQTNLQAAADMM
+684 DGENQTNLQAASDMM

-714 EFTYDGVTY
+714 DFTYDGVTY

-749 INNWTILYS
+749 INSWTILYS

-777 PAAYKS
+777 PAAYKT
-783 ISAVCGDAM
+783 ISAVCGSPM
-792 DHDDALAYTKA
+792 DHDDALAYMKG

-810 EKDKDVILSN
+810 ERDKDVIISN

-843 SGDHM
+843 SGDCM

-853 SYAAYQTVAG
+853 SYTDYQTVAG
-863 KYLLSAMGVD
+863 KYLLSATGVD

-902 YTPQISQS
+902 YAPQISQS
-910 AGWNYDTAAMNLMG
+910 ASWNYDTAAMNLMG
-924 FTTTSDVTKADAAA
+924 FTTTSDVAKADAAA
-938 GATKLDAAAKTAVK
+938 GASKLDSAAKTAVK
-952 NGLPYIGYSYSA
+952 NGLSYIGYSYSA

-1006 DDILYAYG
+1006 DGILYAYG
-1014 LGFFSKVPSGATV
+1014 LGYFSQIPADAAV
-1027 LVKSDKTKTPT
+1027 LVKSDKTRTPT
-1038 EGFIPTNTAE
+1038 EGFVPTNTAE

-1107 DGSASLPFTDV
+1107 DGSESVALPFTDV
-1118 ADDAYYADSV
+1118 AESAYYADAV
-1128 AWAVAKNIT
+1128 AWAIQNKVT
-1137 SGVSATSFAPNAS
+1137 SGVSATTFAPNAS
-1150 CTRGQMVTFLWRANG
+1150 CTRGQMVTFLWKAAG
-1165 SPEPKSTATSFT
+1165 SPEPKSLTTAFT

-1190 WAVENNVTTGTS
+1190 WAVENKVTTGTS

-1215 QSVTFLWRANASP
+1215 QSVTFLWKANNSP
-1228 AAASASSFTD
+1228 AAASASAFTD

-1243 YYASAINWAV
+1243 YYASAVNWAV
-1253 ENNVTNGT
+1253 EKGVTSGM

>member
-1 MIRYEYSLDYVFLL
+1 MTKH
-15 SYTKP
+15 SYAA
-20 INFPPLCGGI
+20 
-30 RPLWRTKNMKHY
+30 
-42 PNSVSKALALLMAL
+42 KALSLLLALML
-56 VMTLSLAVTSAFAV
+56 TLSLAVPSAFAV
-70 SYQDMNP
+70 SHQDMNP

-86 FPVDATITLVT
+86 FSVDATITLVT
-97 DENGKDVSLSIPVS
+97 GKEGKDVSLSIPVS
-111 GMTKDALAAAVS
+111 GMSKEALDAAIT
-123 AGTVSLSLERD
+123 AGTLTLALERD

-141 EELFPYAYAGGDLD
+141 EDLFPYAYAGGDLN

-171 LSASEKNGKTVLDV
+171 LTANEKNGKAVLDV
-185 SFHVNNYF
+185 AFHVNNYF

-198 RTGVTTPDYSVPHVN
+198 RTGASTPDYSVPHTN
-213 GGYYIDLCGYF
+213 GGYYIDICGYF
-224 DLVAKNSG
+224 DLTAKNSG
-232 KDLGSVS
+232 KAIGSAS

-246 NFNTMWEIYKELD
+246 SFNTMWEIYKELD
-259 TIVANGTKNGLYVE
+259 TIAAAGTKNGLYVE
-273 EFSMGQSTAGR
+273 KFSMGQSTAGR
-284 DMPYLIVADSKASV
+284 DMPYLIVADAKSSV
-298 SKWLALTEQAE
+298 TKWLALAERAE
-309 TDPDAVLAQIKSG
+309 TDPDAVLADIKSG
-322 ALDEIRVPVMYSN
+322 KLDDLRVPVMYSN
-335 IHSNEVAAT
+335 IHANEVSAT

-351 KMITSEKS
+351 RMITSEKT

-371 GEKELKEEMGPVGAE
+371 GEEALKAEMGPVGAE
-386 GSVAIPDLVKDK
+386 GSVAIPDLVKEK
-398 ASYLGYLTVDN
+398 ASYLGCITAGN

-424 KSNTVNV
+424 KDNTVNV
-431 KDELLSDVFFIL
+431 KDDILSNVFFIL

-489 MSLAEFHGRVQAFQ
+489 LSLTEFHGRVQAFQ

-521 NHLIT
+521 EHLIT
-526 GGEALGIAAVAN
+526 GGEALGIAAIAN

-557 SGTETYWEDPW
+557 NGTETYWEDPW

-591 LPAYNDDTAQAAQYG
+591 LPAYSDDTAQAACYG

-619 SYLESQVTIYQRG
+619 SYLTSQVKIFERG
-632 VKNFNSDAFELVG
+632 VKNLNSDAYSLVG
-645 QWLCDQNDVEGAE
+645 QWLCDQYDVEGAE
-658 MDLFRPEYTG
+658 MELFRPEYKG
-668 KGQNGNFYPEC
+668 AGQNGNFYPEC

-684 DGKNQTNLQAAADMM
+684 DGKNQKNLQAASDMM
-699 EWLTRNDVK
+699 AWLTRNDVK

-723 PAGTMIVSM
+723 PAGTMIVPM

-749 INNWTILYS
+749 INSWTVLYS

-777 PAAYKS
+777 PAAYKT
-783 ISAVCGDAM
+783 IAAVCGAPM
-792 DHDDALAYTKA
+792 GHSDALAYTNA
-803 LTSYFAG
+803 LSSCFTG
-810 EKDKDVILSN
+810 EKNKDVVISN
-820 ASEDSTAAVNELLKA
+820 ASEDSIAAVNELLKA
-835 GKTVGMVT
+835 GKSVGMVT
-843 SGDHM
+843 SGDYM

-853 SYAAYQTVAG
+853 SYTDYESVAG
-863 KYLLSAMGVD
+863 KYLLSAAGVD
-873 KTSVK
+873 KTSVR
-878 AKIITKSPTV
+878 AKLIAKSPTV
-888 YVPGTP
+888 YVSGTP
-894 AESEKGFV
+894 SESSKGFV
-902 YTPQISQS
+902 YSPQVSQS
-910 AGWNYDTAAMNLMG
+910 SGWNYDMAAMALMG
-924 FTTTSDVTKADAAA
+924 FATTSDVTKADAAL
-938 GATKLDAAAKTAVK
+938 GAAKLDAAAKTAVK
-952 NGLPYIGYSYSA
+952 NGLPYIGYGYSA
-964 ASSAS
+964 ASNAS
-969 DLIAGVEYTEL
+969 DLISGAAYTEL

-995 TLVNASYIADG
+995 TLVNASYILDG
-1006 DDILYAYG
+1006 DGILYAYG
-1014 LGFFSKVPSGATV
+1014 LGFFSAVPTGATV
-1027 LVKSDKTKTPT
+1027 LVKSDKSRTPT

-1048 RAAGFKAYMNGGVQ
+1048 RAAGFKAYLNGGVQ

-1092 ISNFLFSSVLSDKNY
+1092 LSNFLFSSVLSGKNY
-1107 DGSASLPFTDV
+1107 DGSAALPFTDV
-1118 ADDAYYADSV
+1118 ADDAYYADAV
-1128 AWAVAKNIT
+1128 VWAVSKSIT
-1137 SGVSATSFAPNAS
+1137 SGATATTFAPNAS

-1202 ATTFSPDA
+1202 AATFSPDA
-1210 TVTRG
+1210 TVTRA
-1215 QSVTFLWRANASP
+1215 QAVTFQWRAAGAPASEGTNA
-1228 AAASASSFTD
+1228 FTD
-1238 VAASA
+1238 VSASA
-1243 YYASAINWAV
+1243 FYAPAVQWAV
-1253 ENNVTNGT
+1253 NAGVTTGT
-1261 SATTFAPNSNC
+1261 SATTFSPNSSC
-1272 TRAQIV
+1272 LRAQIV
-1278 TFLYRAA
+1278 SFLYRAA
-1285 SAK
+1285 K

>member
-1 MIRYEYSLDYVFLL
+1 MTKHSYAAKAFSLL
-15 SYTKP
+15 
-20 INFPPLCGGI
+20 
-30 RPLWRTKNMKHY
+30 
-42 PNSVSKALALLMAL
+42 LALVL
-56 VMTLSLAVTSAFAV
+56 TLSLAVNSAAAV
-70 SYQDMNP
+70 SFQDMNP

-86 FPVDATITLVT
+86 FNVDATITLVT
-97 DENGKDVSLSIPVS
+97 GKDGKDVSLSIPVS
-111 GMTKDALAAAVS
+111 GMSKEALAAAIT
-123 AGTVSLSLERD
+123 AGTVTLALERD

-141 EELFPYAYAGGDLD
+141 EELFPYAYAGGDLN
-155 SWMTEGKDE
+155 SWMIEGKDE

-171 LSASEKNGKTVLDV
+171 LTANEKNGKAVLDV

-198 RTGVTTPDYSVPHVN
+198 RTGETTPDYSVPHVN
-213 GGYYIDLCGYF
+213 GSYYIDLCGYF
-224 DLVAKNSG
+224 DLTAKNSG
-232 KDLGSVS
+232 KAIGSAP

-273 EFSMGQSTAGR
+273 RFSMGQSTAGR
-284 DMPYLIVADSKASV
+284 YMPYLIVADSKASV
-298 SKWLALTEQAE
+298 TKWLALAERAE
-309 TDPDAVLAQIKSG
+309 TEPDAVLADIKSG
-322 ALDEIRVPVMYSN
+322 KLDEIRVPVMYSN
-335 IHSNEVAAT
+335 IHPDEVAAT

-351 KMITSEKS
+351 KMITSEKT

-386 GSVAIPDLVKDK
+386 GSVAVPDLVKDT
-398 ASYLGYLTVDN
+398 ASYLGYLSADN

-482 LIGTFNP
+482 LIGTYNP
-489 MSLAEFHGRVQAFQ
+489 LSLAEFHGRVQSFQ

-557 SGTETYWEDPW
+557 RGTETYWEDPW

-619 SYLESQVTIYQRG
+619 SYLESQVTIFQRG
-632 VKNFNSDAFELVG
+632 VKNFNSDAFEMVG

-684 DGKNQTNLQAAADMM
+684 DGENQTNLQAAADMM

-714 EFTYDGVTY
+714 PFTYDGVTY

-749 INNWTILYS
+749 INSWTILYS

-777 PAAYKS
+777 PAAYKT
-783 ISAVCGDAM
+783 ISAVCGSPM
-792 DHDDALAYTKA
+792 DHDDALVYTKG

-810 EKDKDVILSN
+810 EKDKDVIISN

-843 SGDHM
+843 SGDCM

-853 SYAAYQTVAG
+853 SYTDYQTVAG
-863 KYLLSAMGVD
+863 KYLLSATGID

-910 AGWNYDTAAMNLMG
+910 ASWNYDTAAMNLMG
-924 FTTTSDVTKADAAA
+924 FTTTSDVAKADAAA
-938 GATKLDAAAKTAVK
+938 GASKLDSAAQTAVK

-1006 DDILYAYG
+1006 DGILYAYG
-1014 LGFFSKVPSGATV
+1014 LGYFSQIPAGAAV
-1027 LVKSDKTKTPT
+1027 LVKSDKTRTPT
-1038 EGFIPTNTAE
+1038 EGFVPTNTAE
-1048 RAAGFKAYMNGGVQ
+1048 RVAGFKAYMNGGVQ

-1107 DGSASLPFTDV
+1107 DGSESVALPFTDV
-1118 ADDAYYADSV
+1118 AEGAYYADAV
-1128 AWAVAKNIT
+1128 AWAIQNKVT
-1137 SGVSATSFAPNAS
+1137 SGVSATTFAPNAS
-1150 CTRGQMVTFLWRANG
+1150 CTRGQMVTFLWKAAG
-1165 SPEPKSTATSFT
+1165 SPEPKSLTTAFT
-1177 DVKSGAYYEKAVA
+1177 DVKGGAYYEKAVA
-1190 WAVENNVTTGTS
+1190 WAVENKVTTGTS

-1215 QSVTFLWRANASP
+1215 QSVTFLWKANNSP
-1228 AAASASSFTD
+1228 AAEGTSAFTD
-1238 VAASA
+1238 VAAGV
-1243 YYASAINWAV
+1243 YYAPAVAWAV
-1253 ENNVTNGT
+1253 EKGVTSGM
-1261 SATTFAPNSNC
+1261 SATTFSPNSNC

>member
-1 MIRYEYSLDYVFLL
+1 MTKHSYAAKVFSLL
-15 SYTKP
+15 
-20 INFPPLCGGI
+20 
-30 RPLWRTKNMKHY
+30 
-42 PNSVSKALALLMAL
+42 LALVL
-56 VMTLSLAVTSAFAV
+56 TLSLAVNSAAAV
-70 SYQDMNP
+70 SFQDMNP

-86 FPVDATITLVT
+86 FNVDATITLVT
-97 DENGKDVSLSIPVS
+97 GKDGKDVSLSIPVS
-111 GMTKDALAAAVS
+111 GMSKEALAAAIT
-123 AGTVSLSLERD
+123 AGTVTLALERD

-224 DLVAKNSG
+224 DLTAQNSG
-232 KDLGSVS
+232 KAIGSAP

-259 TIVANGTKNGLYVE
+259 MIVANGTKNGLYVE

-371 GEKELKEEMGPVGAE
+371 GEKELKAEMGPVGAE
-386 GSVAIPDLVKDK
+386 GSVAVPDLVKDT
-398 ASYLGYLTVDN
+398 ASYLGYLTADN

-552 LTYTG
+552 LSYTG
-557 SGTETYWEDPW
+557 NGTETYWEDPW

-606 ILGNAAYVAAEKL
+606 ILGNAAYVAAEKI
-619 SYLESQVTIYQRG
+619 SYLESQVTIFQRG

-658 MDLFRPEYTG
+658 MDVFRPEYNGT
-668 KGQNGNFYPEC
+668 GQNGNFYPEC

-749 INNWTILYS
+749 INGWTILYS

-771 MVTVAE
+771 MVTVAG

-792 DHDDALAYTKA
+792 DHDDVLAYTNS
-803 LTSYFAG
+803 LGSYFTG
-810 EKDKDVILSN
+810 EKNKDVVISN

-853 SYAAYQTVAG
+853 SYADYQTVAG
-863 KYLLSAMGVD
+863 KYLLSATGVD

-902 YTPQISQS
+902 YAPQISQS
-910 AGWNYDTAAMNLMG
+910 ASWNYDTAAMNLMG
-924 FTTTSDVTKADAAA
+924 FTTTSDVAKADAAA
-938 GATKLDAAAKTAVK
+938 GASKLDSAAKTAVK
-952 NGLPYIGYSYSA
+952 NGLSYIGYSYSA

-995 TLVNASYIADG
+995 TLVNASYILDG
-1006 DDILYAYG
+1006 DGILYAYG
-1014 LGFFSKVPSGATV
+1014 LGYFSQIPAGAAV
-1027 LVKSDKTKTPT
+1027 LVKSDKTRTPT
-1038 EGFIPTNTAE
+1038 EGFVPTNTAE
-1048 RAAGFKAYMNGGVQ
+1048 RAASFKAYMNGGVQ

-1107 DGSASLPFTDV
+1107 DGSESVALPFTDV
-1118 ADDAYYADSV
+1118 AEGAYYADAV
-1128 AWAVAKNIT
+1128 AWAIQNKVT
-1137 SGVSATSFAPNAS
+1137 SGVSATTFAPNAS
-1150 CTRGQMVTFLWRANG
+1150 CTRGQMVTFLWKAAG
-1165 SPEPKSTATSFT
+1165 SPEPKSLTTAFT

-1190 WAVENNVTTGTS
+1190 WAVENKVTTGTS

-1215 QSVTFLWRANASP
+1215 QSVTFLWKANNSP
-1228 AAASASSFTD
+1228 AAEGTSAFID
-1238 VAASA
+1238 VAAGV
-1243 YYASAINWAV
+1243 YYAPAVAWAV
-1253 ENNVTNGT
+1253 EKGVTSGM

>member
-1 MIRYEYSLDYVFLL
+1 MTKHSYAAKAFSLL
-15 SYTKP
+15 
-20 INFPPLCGGI
+20 
-30 RPLWRTKNMKHY
+30 
-42 PNSVSKALALLMAL
+42 LALVL
-56 VMTLSLAVTSAFAV
+56 TLSLAVNSAAAV
-70 SYQDMNP
+70 SFQDMNP

-86 FPVDATITLVT
+86 FNVDATITLVT
-97 DENGKDVSLSIPVS
+97 GKDGKDVSLSIPVS
-111 GMTKDALAAAVS
+111 GMSKEALAAAIT
-123 AGTVSLSLERD
+123 AGTVTLALERD

-141 EELFPYAYAGGDLD
+141 EELFPYAYAGGDLN
-155 SWMTEGKDE
+155 SWMIEGKDE

-171 LSASEKNGKTVLDV
+171 LTANEKNGKAVLDV

-198 RTGVTTPDYSVPHVN
+198 RTGETTPDYSVPHVN
-213 GGYYIDLCGYF
+213 GSYYIDLCGYF
-224 DLVAKNSG
+224 DLTAKNSG
-232 KDLGSVS
+232 KAIGSAP

-259 TIVANGTKNGLYVE
+259 TIAANGTKNGLYVE
-273 EFSMGQSTAGR
+273 RFSMGQSTAGR

-298 SKWLALTEQAE
+298 TKWLALAERAE
-309 TDPDAVLAQIKSG
+309 TEPDAVLADIKSG
-322 ALDEIRVPVMYSN
+322 KLDEIRVPVMYSN
-335 IHSNEVAAT
+335 IHPDEVAAT

-351 KMITSEKS
+351 KMITSEKT

-386 GSVAIPDLVKDK
+386 GSVAVPDLVKDT
-398 ASYLGYLTVDN
+398 ASYLGYLSADN

-431 KDELLSDVFFIL
+431 KDELLSDVFFVL

-482 LIGTFNP
+482 LIGTVNP
-489 MSLAEFHGRVQAFQ
+489 ISLAEFHGRVQSFQ

-619 SYLESQVTIYQRG
+619 SYLESQVTIFQRG

-684 DGKNQTNLQAAADMM
+684 DGENQTNLQAASDMM

-714 EFTYDGVTY
+714 PFTYDGVTY

-749 INNWTILYS
+749 INSWTILYS

-777 PAAYKS
+777 PAAYKT
-783 ISAVCGDAM
+783 ISAVCGSPM
-792 DHDDALAYTKA
+792 DHDDALAYTKGQ
-803 LTSYFAG
+803 TSYFAG
-810 EKDKDVILSN
+810 EKDKDVIISN

-843 SGDHM
+843 SGDCM

-853 SYAAYQTVAG
+853 SYTDYQTVAG
-863 KYLLSAMGVD
+863 KYLLSATGVD

-910 AGWNYDTAAMNLMG
+910 TSWNYDTAAMNLMG

-938 GATKLDAAAKTAVK
+938 GASKLDSAAKTAVK
-952 NGLPYIGYSYSA
+952 NGLSYIGYSYSA

-1014 LGFFSKVPSGATV
+1014 LGYFSQIPVGAAV
-1027 LVKSDKTKTPT
+1027 LVKSDKTRTPT
-1038 EGFIPTNTAE
+1038 EGFVPTNTAE
-1048 RAAGFKAYMNGGVQ
+1048 RAAGFKAYMNSGVQ

-1107 DGSASLPFTDV
+1107 DGSESVALPFTDV
-1118 ADDAYYADSV
+1118 AEGAYYADAV
-1128 AWAVAKNIT
+1128 AWAIQNKVT
-1137 SGVSATSFAPNAS
+1137 SGVSATTFAPNAS
-1150 CTRGQMVTFLWRANG
+1150 CTRGQMVTFLWKAAG
-1165 SPEPKSTATSFT
+1165 SPEPKSLTTAFT
-1177 DVKSGAYYEKAVA
+1177 DVKSDAYYEKAVA
-1190 WAVENNVTTGTS
+1190 WAVENKVTTGTS

-1215 QSVTFLWRANASP
+1215 QSVTFLWKANNSP
-1228 AAASASSFTD
+1228 AAEGTSAFTD
-1238 VAASA
+1238 VAAGV
-1243 YYASAINWAV
+1243 YYAPAVAWAV
-1253 ENNVTNGT
+1253 EKGVTSGM

>member
-1 MIRYEYSLDYVFLL
+1 MTKH
-15 SYTKP
+15 SYAA
-20 INFPPLCGGI
+20 
-30 RPLWRTKNMKHY
+30 
-42 PNSVSKALALLMAL
+42 KALSLLLALML
-56 VMTLSLAVTSAFAV
+56 TLSLAVPSAFAV
-70 SYQDMNP
+70 SHQDMNP

-86 FPVDATITLVT
+86 FSVDATITLVT
-97 DENGKDVSLSIPVS
+97 GKEGKDVSLSIPVS
-111 GMTKDALAAAVS
+111 GMSKEALDAAIT
-123 AGTVSLSLERD
+123 AGTLTLALERD

-141 EELFPYAYAGGDLD
+141 EDLFPYAFAGGDLN

-171 LSASEKNGKTVLDV
+171 LTANEKNGKAVLDLA
-185 SFHVNNYF
+185 FHVNNYF

-198 RTGVTTPDYSVPHVN
+198 RTGVSTPDYSVPHVN

-224 DLVAKNSG
+224 DLTAKNSG
-232 KDLGSVS
+232 KAIGSAS

-246 NFNTMWEIYKELD
+246 SFNTMWEIYKELD
-259 TIVANGTKNGLYVE
+259 AIAAAGTKNGLYVE
-273 EFSMGQSTAGR
+273 RFSMGQSTAGR
-284 DMPYLIVADSKASV
+284 DMPYLIVADAKSSV
-298 SKWLALTEQAE
+298 TKWLALAERAE
-309 TDPDAVLAQIKSG
+309 TDPDAVLADIKSG
-322 ALDEIRVPVMYSN
+322 KLDDLRVPVMYSN
-335 IHSNEVAAT
+335 IHANEVSAT

-351 KMITSEKS
+351 RMITSEKT

-371 GEKELKEEMGPVGAE
+371 GEEALKAEMGPVGAE
-386 GSVAIPDLVKDK
+386 GSVAIPDLVKEK
-398 ASYLGYLTVDN
+398 ASYLGYITAGN

-424 KSNTVNV
+424 KDNTVNV
-431 KDELLSDVFFIL
+431 KDDILSNVFFIL

-489 MSLAEFHGRVQAFQ
+489 LSLTEFHGRVQAFQ

-521 NHLIT
+521 EHLIT
-526 GGEALGIAAVAN
+526 GGEALGIAAIAN
-538 NDGYNSY
+538 NEGYNSY

-557 SGTETYWEDPW
+557 NGAETYWEDPW

-591 LPAYNDDTAQAAQYG
+591 LPAYSDDTAQAACYG

-619 SYLESQVTIYQRG
+619 SYLTSQVKIFERG
-632 VKNFNSDAFELVG
+632 VKNLNSDAYALVG
-645 QWLCDQNDVEGAE
+645 QWLCDQYDVEGAE
-658 MDLFRPEYTG
+658 MDLFRPEYKG
-668 KGQNGNFYPEC
+668 AGQNGNFYPEC

-684 DGKNQTNLQAAADMM
+684 DGKNQKNLQAASDMM
-699 EWLTRNDVK
+699 AWLTRNDVK

-723 PAGTMIVSM
+723 PASTMIVPM

-749 INNWTILYS
+749 INSWTVLYS

-777 PAAYKS
+777 PAAYKT
-783 ISAVCGDAM
+783 IAAVCGAPM
-792 DHDDALAYTKA
+792 DHDDALAYTNA
-803 LTSYFAG
+803 LGSCFTG
-810 EKDKDVILSN
+810 EKNKDVVISN
-820 ASEDSTAAVNELLKA
+820 ASEDSIAAVNELLKA
-835 GKTVGMVT
+835 GKSVGMVT
-843 SGDHM
+843 RGDYM

-853 SYAAYQTVAG
+853 SYADYESVAG
-863 KYLLSAMGVD
+863 KYLLSAAGVD
-873 KTSVK
+873 KTSVR
-878 AKIITKSPTV
+878 AKLIAKSPTV
-888 YVPGTP
+888 YVSGTP
-894 AESEKGFV
+894 SESSKGFV
-902 YTPQISQS
+902 YSPQVSQS
-910 AGWNYDTAAMNLMG
+910 SGWNYDMAAMALMG
-924 FTTTSDVTKADAAA
+924 FTTTSDVTKADAAL
-938 GATKLDAAAKTAVK
+938 GTTKLDAAAKTAVK
-952 NGLPYIGYSYSA
+952 NGLPYIGYGYSV
-964 ASSAS
+964 ASNAS
-969 DLIAGVEYTEL
+969 DLISGAAYTEL

-995 TLVNASYIADG
+995 TLVNASYILDG
-1006 DDILYAYG
+1006 DGILYAYG
-1014 LGFFSKVPSGATV
+1014 LGFFSAVPTGATV
-1027 LVKSDKTKTPT
+1027 LVKSDKSRTPT

-1048 RAAGFKAYMNGGVQ
+1048 RAAGFKAYLNGGVQ

-1092 ISNFLFSSVLSDKNY
+1092 LSNFLFSSVLSGKNY
-1107 DGSASLPFTDV
+1107 DGSAALPFTDV
-1118 ADDAYYADSV
+1118 ADDAYYADAV
-1128 AWAVAKNIT
+1128 VWAVSKSIT
-1137 SGVSATSFAPNAS
+1137 SGATATTFAPNAS

-1202 ATTFSPDA
+1202 AATFSPDA
-1210 TVTRG
+1210 TVTRA
-1215 QSVTFLWRANASP
+1215 QAVTFQWRAAGAPASEGTNA
-1228 AAASASSFTD
+1228 FTD
-1238 VAASA
+1238 VSASA
-1243 YYASAINWAV
+1243 FYAPAVQWAV
-1253 ENNVTNGT
+1253 NAGVTTGT
-1261 SATTFAPNSNC
+1261 SATTFSPNSSC
-1272 TRAQIV
+1272 LRAQIV
-1278 TFLYRAA
+1278 SFLYRAA
-1285 SAK
+1285 K

>member
-1 MIRYEYSLDYVFLL
+1 MTKH
-15 SYTKP
+15 SYAA
-20 INFPPLCGGI
+20 
-30 RPLWRTKNMKHY
+30 
-42 PNSVSKALALLMAL
+42 KALSLLLALML
-56 VMTLSLAVTSAFAV
+56 TLSLAVPSAFAV
-70 SYQDMNP
+70 SHQDMNP

-86 FPVDATITLVT
+86 FSVDATITLVT
-97 DENGKDVSLSIPVS
+97 GKEGKDVSLSIPVS
-111 GMTKDALAAAVS
+111 GMSKEALDAAIT
-123 AGTVSLSLERD
+123 AGTLTLALERD

-141 EELFPYAYAGGDLD
+141 EDLFPYAYAGGDLN

-171 LSASEKNGKTVLDV
+171 LTANEKNGKAVLDV
-185 SFHVNNYF
+185 AFHVNNYF

-198 RTGVTTPDYSVPHVN
+198 RTGVSTPDYSVPHVN
-213 GGYYIDLCGYF
+213 GGYYIDICGYF
-224 DLVAKNSG
+224 DLTAKIGG
-232 KDLGSVS
+232 KAIGSAS

-246 NFNTMWEIYKELD
+246 SFNTMWEIYKELD
-259 TIVANGTKNGLYVE
+259 AIAAAGTKNGLYVE
-273 EFSMGQSTAGR
+273 KFSMGQSTAGR
-284 DMPYLIVADSKASV
+284 DMPYLIVADAKSSV
-298 SKWLALTEQAE
+298 TKWLALAERAE
-309 TDPDAVLAQIKSG
+309 TDPDAVLADIKSG
-322 ALDEIRVPVMYSN
+322 KLDDLRVPVMYSN
-335 IHSNEVAAT
+335 IHANEVSAT

-351 KMITSEKS
+351 RMITSEKT

-371 GEKELKEEMGPVGAE
+371 GEEALKAEMGPVGAK

-398 ASYLGYLTVDN
+398 ASYLGCITAGN
-409 NGKSGKVDLEKYYTV
+409 NGRSGKVDLEKYYTV
-424 KSNTVNV
+424 KDNTVNV
-431 KDELLSDVFFIL
+431 KDDILSNVFFIL

-489 MSLAEFHGRVQAFQ
+489 LSLTEFHGRVQAFQ

-521 NHLIT
+521 EHLIT

-557 SGTETYWEDPW
+557 NGTETYWEDPW

-591 LPAYNDDTAQAAQYG
+591 LPAYSDDTAQAACYG

-619 SYLESQVTIYQRG
+619 SYLTSQVKIFERG
-632 VKNFNSDAFELVG
+632 VKNLNSDAYSLVG
-645 QWLCDQNDVEGAE
+645 QWLCDQYDVEGAE
-658 MDLFRPEYTG
+658 MELFRPEYKG
-668 KGQNGNFYPEC
+668 AGQNGNFYPEC

-684 DGKNQTNLQAAADMM
+684 DGKNQKNLQAASDMM
-699 EWLTRNDVK
+699 AWLTRNDVK

-723 PAGTMIVSM
+723 PAGTMIVPM

-749 INNWTILYS
+749 INSWTVLYS

-777 PAAYKS
+777 PAAYKT
-783 ISAVCGDAM
+783 IAAVCGAPM
-792 DHDDALAYTKA
+792 DHSDALAYTNA
-803 LTSYFAG
+803 LSSYFTG
-810 EKDKDVILSN
+810 EKNKDVVISN
-820 ASEDSTAAVNELLKA
+820 ASEDSIAAVNELLKA
-835 GKTVGMVT
+835 GKSVGMVT
-843 SGDHM
+843 SGDYM

-853 SYAAYQTVAG
+853 SYTDYESVAG
-863 KYLLSAMGVD
+863 KYLLSAAGVD
-873 KTSVK
+873 KTSVR
-878 AKIITKSPTV
+878 AKLIAKSPAV
-888 YVPGTP
+888 YVSGTP
-894 AESEKGFV
+894 SESSKGFV
-902 YTPQISQS
+902 YSPQVSQS
-910 AGWNYDTAAMNLMG
+910 SGWNYDMAAMALMG
-924 FTTTSDVTKADAAA
+924 FTTTSDVTKADAAL
-938 GATKLDAAAKTAVK
+938 GAAKLDAAAKTAVK
-952 NGLPYIGYSYSA
+952 NGLPYIGYGYSV
-964 ASSAS
+964 ASNAS
-969 DLIAGVEYTEL
+969 DLISGAAYTEL

-995 TLVNASYIADG
+995 TLVNASYILDG
-1006 DDILYAYG
+1006 DGILYAYG
-1014 LGFFSKVPSGATV
+1014 LGFFSAVPTGATV
-1027 LVKSDKTKTPT
+1027 LVKSDKSRTPT

-1048 RAAGFKAYMNGGVQ
+1048 RAAGFKAYLNGGVQ

-1079 LTHKVHQRDEYAY
+1079 LTHKVHQRDEYAF
-1092 ISNFLFSSVLSDKNY
+1092 ISNFLFSSVLSGKNY
-1107 DGSASLPFTDV
+1107 DGSAALPFTDV
-1118 ADDAYYADSV
+1118 ADDAYYADAV
-1128 AWAVAKNIT
+1128 VWAVSKSIT
-1137 SGVSATSFAPNAS
+1137 SGATATTFVPNAS

-1202 ATTFSPDA
+1202 AATFSPDA
-1210 TVTRG
+1210 TVTRA
-1215 QSVTFLWRANASP
+1215 QAVTFQWRAAGAPASEGTNA
-1228 AAASASSFTD
+1228 FTD
-1238 VAASA
+1238 VSASA
-1243 YYASAINWAV
+1243 FYAPAVQWAV
-1253 ENNVTNGT
+1253 NAGVTPGT
-1261 SATTFAPNSNC
+1261 SATTFSPNSSC
-1272 TRAQIV
+1272 LRAQIV
-1278 TFLYRAA
+1278 SFLYRAA
-1285 SAK
+1285 K